1 MKVVKGFELGKSV
14 LSRRGTLAEGQE
26 EQEAVVK
33 NILNEIHHRG
43 DTALYSFTEKFDG
56 IKLNSLEVPKT
67 AITAAYQQVDSE
79 IVASLKTAAERIQA
93 YHLNQRT
100 SLVHEST
107 RSGLGWIMRPLNRVG
122 IHIPGFT
129 AALPTSV
136 LMTVIP
142 AKVAG
147 VSEIFVATPSRKEGG
162 VSPLTLVACDIA
174 GVNRIFSVGGAQA
187 IAAMAF
193 GTQTIPAVDKVCGPG
208 NIYATLAKKQL
219 FGVVGID
226 ALQGPSEVLIIAD
239 STVDPEYCA
248 ADFLAQAEHA
258 AGYPVLVTT
267 SMELADKLVQVI
279 ERQLKELPHPEIA
292 AQSIEKNGIVAIV
305 ESVAE
310 AVELANIY
318 APEHLL
324 LLVDKADSYLDMIR
338 NAGCVVLG
346 KKGTVAVGDYAAG
359 PSHVLPTGGTA
370 RFASPLNV
378 LDFVKL
384 TSIIRVD
391 DNLLKKIGPVIK
403 TLAKAEGLDAHAKAV
418 DKRLS

>member
-14 LSRRGTLAEGQE
+14 LSRRSTLAEGQE

-33 NILNEIHHRG
+33 NILNEVHQRG
-43 DTALYSFTEKFDG
+43 DAALYSFTEKFDG
-56 IKLNSLEVPKT
+56 IKLNSLEVPKA

-129 AALPTSV
+129 AALPSSV

-142 AKVAG
+142 AKVAD
-147 VSEIFVATPSRKEGG
+147 VNEIFVATPSRKEGG

-193 GTQTIPAVDKVCGPG
+193 GTQTIPVVDKVCGPG

-292 AQSIEKNGIVAIV
+292 AQSLEKNGVVAIV

-324 LLVDKADSYLDMIR
+324 LLVDKANSYLDMIR

-384 TSIIRVD
+384 TSIIRID
-391 DNLLKKIGPVIK
+391 DNLLKKIGPVVK